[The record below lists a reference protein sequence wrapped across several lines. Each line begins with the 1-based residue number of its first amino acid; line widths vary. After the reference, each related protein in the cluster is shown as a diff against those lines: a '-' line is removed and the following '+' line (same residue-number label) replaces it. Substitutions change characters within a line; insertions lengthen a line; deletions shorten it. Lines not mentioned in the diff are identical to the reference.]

1 MVWWFDVYLQWTIC
15 TRCPIHTDAII
26 IYTRLWFSH
35 QPNAHNKTQPVR
47 ERSVCVHWESRPSIL
62 TALWKYP
69 IMKPAQQITSLSI
82 QPTYL
87 LDPSSGLNSYSLVA
101 WDYQGFHNLVVYT
114 HCTGSRKLN
123 SSSQRYTQPTNFE
136 LWFGL
141 YSYHYHLTN
150 FPQTD
155 VTTDT
160 TYRTFDDPGIHH
172 AFTLVS
178 PWAPNHTHPH
188 KDTQGALPLQMGT
201 ILWKS
206 KEYSLYNP

>member
-1 MVWWFDVYLQWTIC
+1 
-15 TRCPIHTDAII
+15 
-26 IYTRLWFSH
+26 
-35 QPNAHNKTQPVR
+35 
-47 ERSVCVHWESRPSIL
+47 
-62 TALWKYP
+62 
-69 IMKPAQQITSLSI
+69 MKPAQQITSLSI

-172 AFTLVS
+172 AFTHVS
-178 PWAPNHTHPH
+178 PWSPNRTHPH

-201 ILWKS
+201 ILRKT
-206 KEYSLYNP
+206 KEYSLYNPIRYPYQGQVHGWLCESREYPLQMIYQLYTWLVPLLTHISDTTNCLMPSRLALSFRRVHI